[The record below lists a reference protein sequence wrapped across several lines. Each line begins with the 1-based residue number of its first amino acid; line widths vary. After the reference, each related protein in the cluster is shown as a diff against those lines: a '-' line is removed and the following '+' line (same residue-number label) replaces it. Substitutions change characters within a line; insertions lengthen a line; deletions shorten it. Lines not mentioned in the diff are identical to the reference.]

1 MQFPCLC
8 RKSARLAQI
17 QLVSPAWSIK
27 RKTSPIDAIHMK
39 GESKSSP
46 RTTVMSILVEIC
58 YIIGGLSFR
67 EFARPAEAL
76 RRGEGCSRETH
87 LFCIVHFIV
96 SES

>member
-1 MQFPCLC
+1 
-8 RKSARLAQI
+8 
-17 QLVSPAWSIK
+17 
-27 RKTSPIDAIHMK
+27 
-39 GESKSSP
+39 
-46 RTTVMSILVEIC
+46 MSILVEIC